1 MITNEQLRRL
11 REIVGDLSP
20 DHPVIASHMTLQRA
34 VSAQVTGSVSIEVV
48 AAIAAETA
56 RGLAGFEP
64 LWIVVEQV
72 NDAWDYR
79 DTQLARELLDRDRE
93 GVADAEYQLLT
104 AAGVRPEIAALI
116 INAAFLWSA
125 EPGDH
130 QGRIN
135 PNEARAALR
144 NTADDL
150 ENASREAEIRD
161 IQEEADERSRDRR
174 LRYKL
179 KRIARIVHVGG
190 GAVLLLVDIGATG
203 AAAVANPLAGLGAG
217 AVAVVSIG
225 KGKDLIKAGISPTF
239 GDD

>member
-1 MITNEQLRRL
+1 M
-11 REIVGDLSP
+11 REIVGDLSR
-20 DHPVIASHMTLQRA
+20 DHPVIASHTRLQRA
-34 VSAQVTGSVSIEVV
+34 VSAQVTGDLSIDDV

-56 RGLAGFEP
+56 RVLADFEP
-64 LWIVVEQV
+64 LWIAVEQLS
-72 NDAWDYR
+72 DAWDYR
-79 DTQLARELLDRDRE
+79 DTELARELIDRDRE
-93 GVADAEYQLLT
+93 GVADAEYELLT
-104 AAGVRPEIAALI
+104 AAGVSPEIAALI
-116 INAAFLWSA
+116 INTAFLWPA
-125 EPGDH
+125 EPRDQQRG
-130 QGRIN
+130 IN

-150 ENASREAEIRD
+150 ENARREAEIRD

-179 KRIARIVHVGG
+179 KRIGRIIHVGG
-190 GAVLLLVDIGATG
+190 GGVLVLVDAGAMT
-203 AAAVANPLAGLGAG
+203 AAVVANPLALVGAS